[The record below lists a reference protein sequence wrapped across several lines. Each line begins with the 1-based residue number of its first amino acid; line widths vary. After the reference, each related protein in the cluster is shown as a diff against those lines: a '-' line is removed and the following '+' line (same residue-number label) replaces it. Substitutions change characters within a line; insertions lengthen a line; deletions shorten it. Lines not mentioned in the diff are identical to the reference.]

1 MFRRSLISIFIAGIV
16 FVIGNVAIFAQ
27 NAPVSGTVEMQNAD
41 GSRVPVA
48 GALVEVF
55 RSDIKASAPPAKTNK
70 KGEFSFAGLQLGAS
84 FIFSVSAPN
93 AAPTYITG
101 VKAGQERLLIT
112 MSPGDGRKVSE
123 EEVRK
128 MVADKAEPG
137 STEKALTAEE
147 MKKAQA
153 EYEAEVKKVKEKNDK
168 ALKANEIINAALKA
182 GNEAFTAKNYELAVT
197 KYDEGIAAD
206 PDYVGSAPILYNN
219 RGAALMSRGVDNYN
233 TSVKNPDV
241 SERFASFAKVKQDF
255 ADGSAGYLK
264 SWDII
269 KNAPAADIVD
279 KANFEATRLGTL
291 RGAVDIFQMAV
302 RTEQVDPVTIEAATV
317 LIPEYVKVETDA
329 AKKAAARLA
338 MADLYRV
345 VGDSDNAIVAYKA
358 ILETSPDDL
367 DALAGA
373 GLSLVNIGYIKD
385 DKTKLQEGA
394 NLLQKYASAA
404 PDNHKFKA
412 DAVALIDSLKKDQNV
427 TPQKV
432 TPVRKKP

>member
-16 FVIGNVAIFAQ
+16 FVIGNFAIFAQ

-41 GSRVPVA
+41 GARVPVA
-48 GALVEVF
+48 NALVEVF
-55 RSDIKASAPPAKTNK
+55 RSDIKANAPPAKTNK
-70 KGEFSFAGLQLGAS
+70 KGEFNFAGLALGPS
-84 FIFSVSAPN
+84 YIFSVSAPG
-93 AAPTYITG
+93 ASPTYITG
-101 VKAGQERLLIT
+101 VKAGQERILIT
-112 MSPGDGRKVSE
+112 MSPGDGNKWPE

-153 EYEAEVKKVKEKNDK
+153 EYEAEVKKVKEKNEK

-182 GNEAFTAKNYELAVT
+182 GNEAFTAKNYELAVM

-241 SERFASFAKVKQDF
+241 SERFASFTKVKQDF
-255 ADGSAGYLK
+255 ADGSAGYLMSWNILK
-264 SWDII
+264 S
-269 KNAPAADIVD
+269 APAADIVD
-279 KANFEATRLGTL
+279 KANFESTRLGTL
-291 RGAVDIFQMAV
+291 RGSVDIFKMAV
-302 RTEQVDPVTIEAATV
+302 RTEQVDPATIEAATI

-329 AKKAAARLA
+329 AKKATARLTL
-338 MADLYRV
+338 ADLYRV

-358 ILETSPDDL
+358 ILETTPDDL

-373 GLSLVNIGYIKD
+373 GLSLVNIGYIND

-432 TPVRKKP
+432 TPVRKRP